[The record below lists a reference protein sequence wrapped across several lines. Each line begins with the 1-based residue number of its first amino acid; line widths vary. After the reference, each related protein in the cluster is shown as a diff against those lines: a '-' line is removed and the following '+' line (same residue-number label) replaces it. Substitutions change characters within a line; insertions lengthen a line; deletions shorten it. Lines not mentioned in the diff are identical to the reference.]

1 MANDTPQRIFKIG
14 STRIV
19 EDESTAQLSNEQ
31 VKNLLKRSYPE
42 IANATIRETTLD
54 DGTTL
59 VSFSAVPGRKG

>member
-19 EDESTAQLSNEQ
+19 EDESTAALTNEQ
-31 VKNLLKRSYPE
+31 VRDLLKRRYPE
-42 IANATIRETTLD
+42 IANATVRETTLE

-59 VSFSAVPGRKG
+59 VSFNAVPGRKG